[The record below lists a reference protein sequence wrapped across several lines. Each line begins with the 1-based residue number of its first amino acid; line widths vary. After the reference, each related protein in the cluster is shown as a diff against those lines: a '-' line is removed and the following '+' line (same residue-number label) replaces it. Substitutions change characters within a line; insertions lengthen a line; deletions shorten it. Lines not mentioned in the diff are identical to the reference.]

1 MVPSTSCEG
10 VSAEIRQ
17 VIVKESDVVI
27 VLLNKI
33 ENYIAS
39 SNWARASSLSYCAL
53 LWSCE
58 KTSHTTR
65 RLVNE
70 LIYGPLSLSVEPV
83 LEFLSLLNREGL
95 PDKCIE
101 SLAGIPLG
109 IIYNL
114 PVGDILD
121 NETLNSSLLE
131 FIDNLLD
138 LVLNSN
144 TQKEVLEEVY
154 REVNTFF
161 SEYSKILG
169 GKGLSSKF
177 KKQFERIEDKWIRL
191 VNLLSLSTDY

>member
-1 MVPSTSCEG
+1 
-10 VSAEIRQ
+10 
-17 VIVKESDVVI
+17 
-27 VLLNKI
+27 
-33 ENYIAS
+33 
-39 SNWARASSLSYCAL
+39 
-53 LWSCE
+53 
-58 KTSHTTR
+58 
-65 RLVNE
+65 
-70 LIYGPLSLSVEPV
+70 
-83 LEFLSLLNREGL
+83 
-95 PDKCIE
+95 
-101 SLAGIPLG
+101 
-109 IIYNL
+109 
-114 PVGDILD
+114 
-121 NETLNSSLLE
+121 SLLE